1 MAVDTKTLDLDTILP
16 IKGKV
21 KLGGKTYIV
30 EPPKLKNL
38 IELSKLARLFE
49 KGESNE
55 TSAIT
60 ALDKFKELL
69 YPIIPDLKNEG
80 IDISLLQAAGLL
92 NYIME
97 LATPE
102 DKKQLDAA
110 GITPTKKKIQPQPDS
125 SN

>member
-16 IKGKV
+16 NKGKV

-49 KGESNE
+49 QGEANE
-55 TSAIT
+55 SSAIT

-69 YPIIPDLKNEG
+69 YPIIPDLKKDSV
-80 IDISLLQAAGLL
+80 DISLLQAAGLL
-92 NYIME
+92 NFIMK

-102 DKKQLDAA
+102 DKKILDEA
-110 GITPTKKKIQPQPDS
+110 GITPTKKKIPRQQGS
-125 SN
+125 SD